1 MDDVLVIPADDDLT
15 KESGLTKLDKYLYIA
30 VRYHLHTDD
39 EQTGEFRLGEV
50 LRTFHT
56 TDFTETEIV
65 RTFDRYACQAL

>member
-1 MDDVLVIPADDDLT
+1 MDDVLVIPADNDLT
-15 KESGLTKLDKYLYIA
+15 KESGWTKLDKYLYFA

-50 LRTFHT
+50 LRTFRT